1 MLKKTLM
8 VLGLAAI
15 LCNTSCQSEKKEKH
29 EKATFLVTNPVAT
42 DTLVHKDYV
51 CQIHSINHIEV
62 RALEKG
68 YLQNIYIDEGQAVKK
83 GQLLF
88 KIMPNMYQAEVM
100 KAQAEADYAEIEY
113 KNTKA
118 LTENKVVAP
127 NELAMEK
134 AKWDKAKAEL
144 ELAKTHLQFTE
155 IRAPFDGIID
165 RLRVRVGS
173 LIDEGE
179 LITEL
184 SDNSKMWVYF
194 NVTESEYLDY
204 MNQANKENL
213 KHVGLKLANGKMFP
227 LQGKVET
234 IEADFDNETGNIS
247 FRATFDN
254 PDRLLRYG
262 QTGSVVIPTS
272 IENAMLIP
280 QKATFEVLDKR
291 YVYIITK
298 DNVVKAKEIK
308 IQAELP
314 HLYIVESGLKK
325 SDKILLEGL
334 RKVKDNDKIE
344 IKLIDPKT
352 VISNLELYSE

>member
-1 MLKKTLM
+1 MLKKTFM
-8 VLGLAAI
+8 TLGLAVVF
-15 LCNTSCQSEKKEKH
+15 CSTSCQSEKKENH
-29 EKATFLVTNPVAT
+29 EKTTFIASTPIIK
-42 DTLVHKDYV
+42 DTLVNKDYV
-51 CQIHSINHIEV
+51 CQIRSINHIEV

-100 KAQAEADYAEIEY
+100 KAQAEANYAEIEY

-118 LTENKVVAP
+118 LAENNVVAP

-194 NVTESEYLDY
+194 NVPEAEYLDY

-213 KHVGLKLANGKMFP
+213 KHVGLKLANGKMYP

-280 QKATFEVLDKR
+280 QKATFEVLEL
-291 YVYIITK
+291 IIWK
-298 DNVVKAKEIK
+298 FC
-308 IQAELP
+308 
-314 HLYIVESGLKK
+314 
-325 SDKILLEGL
+325 
-334 RKVKDNDKIE
+334 
-344 IKLIDPKT
+344 
-352 VISNLELYSE
+352 